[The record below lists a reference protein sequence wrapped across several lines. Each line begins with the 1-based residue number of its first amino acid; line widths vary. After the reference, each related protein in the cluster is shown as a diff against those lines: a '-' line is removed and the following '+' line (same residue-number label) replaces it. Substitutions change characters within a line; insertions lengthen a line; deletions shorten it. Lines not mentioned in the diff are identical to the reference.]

1 MIEQAAD
8 RRRYWGLLAPMC
20 LVLLAAY
27 VIPLVG
33 VLLISV
39 SEPKPGLGNYAT
51 ILNSP
56 AIGRVAWTTLRICS
70 LTTLF
75 AVLIGYLL
83 AFALSR
89 AQGVARQL
97 MFICVLIPLWTS
109 VLIRTF
115 AWLLMLGEKGPI
127 NSALVASGLMAQPLP
142 LMHSEI
148 GVIIGMTHYLL
159 PYAVLTILAGMQG
172 IDERLMLAARG
183 LGGGPVTAFR
193 RIYFPLTLPGVFAA
207 AILVFVLSLGFYATP
222 IILGGGK
229 VVLIGEYISTQILQI
244 ARWGVGTA
252 LASLLLVL
260 VLGTLAIAA
269 RFLRHRREFLPG

>member
-1 MIEQAAD
+1 MIERAAE
-8 RRRYWGLLAPMC
+8 RKLYWGLLAPMC
-20 LVLLAAY
+20 LILLAAFI
-27 VIPLVG
+27 IPLFG
-33 VLLISV
+33 VLFISI
-39 SEPKPGLGNYAT
+39 SEPKPGFGNYAT

-56 AIGRVAWTTLRICS
+56 AIGRVAWTTLRICG
-70 LTTLF
+70 LTTLL
-75 AVLIGYLL
+75 AVVFGYLI
-83 AFALSR
+83 AYALMR
-89 AQGVARQL
+89 AQGLARQL
-97 MFICVLIPLWTS
+97 MFVCVLIPLWTS

-115 AWLLMLGEKGPI
+115 AWLLMLGEKGPL
-127 NSALVASGLMAQPLP
+127 NTGLVWSGIIQQPLP
-142 LMHSEI
+142 LMHSET
-148 GVIIGMTHYLL
+148 GVIIGMAHYLL

-183 LGGGPVTAFR
+183 LGSGPVAAFR

-252 LASLLLVL
+252 LASLLLIL
-260 VLGTLAIAA
+260 VLAALAIAQ
-269 RFLRHRREFLPG
+269 RFLGQRREFLTG

>member
-1 MIEQAAD
+1 MIERAAD
-8 RRRYWGLLAPMC
+8 RKRYWGLLAPMC
-20 LVLLAAY
+20 LILLAAY
-27 VIPLVG
+27 VIPLLG
-33 VLLISV
+33 VLFISV
-39 SEPKPGLGNYAT
+39 SEPKPGFGNYT
-51 ILNSP
+51 MILTSP
-56 AIGRVAWTTLRICS
+56 AIGRVAWTTIRICG
-70 LTTLF
+70 LTTLL

-83 AFALSR
+83 AYALAR
-89 AQGVARQL
+89 AQGVMRQL

-115 AWLLMLGEKGPI
+115 AWLMMLGENGPL
-127 NSALVASGLMAQPLP
+127 NAGLVWSGLIEQPLP

-207 AILVFVLSLGFYATP
+207 TILVFVLSLGFYATP

-252 LASLLLVL
+252 LASLLLIFVL
-260 VLGTLAIAA
+260 AALALAA
-269 RFLRHRREFLPG
+269 RSFGHRREFLPG

>member
-1 MIEQAAD
+1 MTEQAAD
-8 RRRYWGLLAPMC
+8 RKLNWGLLAPMC
-20 LVLLAAY
+20 LILLAAY
-27 VIPLVG
+27 IIPLLG

-39 SEPKPGLGNYAT
+39 SEPKPGFGNYAA

-56 AIGRVAWTTLRICS
+56 AIGRVAWTTLRICG
-70 LTTLF
+70 LTTLL
-75 AVLIGYLL
+75 AVITGYLIAYAL
-83 AFALSR
+83 AR
-89 AQGVARQL
+89 ARGLTRQL

-115 AWLLMLGEKGPI
+115 AWLLMLGENGPL
-127 NSALVASGLMAQPLP
+127 NSSLVWSGLVQQPVP

-172 IDERLMLAARG
+172 IDERLTLAARG
-183 LGGGPVTAFR
+183 LGGGPVTVFR
-193 RIYFPLTLPGVFAA
+193 RIYFPLTLPGVCAA

-252 LASLLLVL
+252 LASLLLLIVL
-260 VLGTLAIAA
+260 AALGVAA
-269 RFLRHRREFLPG
+269 RFFGHRREFLAG